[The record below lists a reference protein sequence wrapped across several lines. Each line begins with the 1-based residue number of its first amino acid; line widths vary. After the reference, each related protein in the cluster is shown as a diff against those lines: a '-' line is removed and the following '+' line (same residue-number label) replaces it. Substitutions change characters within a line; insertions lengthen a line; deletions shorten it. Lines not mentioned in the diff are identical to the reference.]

1 MHPTLIKKE
10 ELVIPELPPCKKV
23 PGAIEGEKMKVI
35 YINLNDRPDIIK
47 GLSRLE
53 RPEELLAT
61 TWALDYYVPL
71 YYQHENW
78 FYAYVLPY
86 EKLLIDEN
94 ELSRLFNYLRL
105 DKPKELMN
113 IIRKPS
119 VTTAEMVKQIS
130 CFKIKWK
137 SQNKK
142 QTS

>member
-1 MHPTLIKKE
+1 M
-10 ELVIPELPPCKKV
+10 ELK
-23 PGAIEGEKMKVI
+23 
-35 YINLNDRPDIIK
+35 DRPDIIK

-130 CFKIKWK
+130 PTVQLLKWRRHLPKEKISRILKVVNLFDLNFYDEKPEPDYNALKNWRP
-137 SQNKK
+137 
-142 QTS
+142 